1 MRNLWTQR
9 EIIEMAN
16 FLQIQGGRFSN
27 GSLNHWRDEA
37 KIFSQPVS
45 SEKGMYSFYKTEDVI
60 TGLIKIARRTRPPV
74 EVNQE
79 DIEIAMQHVL
89 ESNKS
94 KYVTRMLQN

>member
-1 MRNLWTQR
+1 
-9 EIIEMAN
+9 
-16 FLQIQGGRFSN
+16 
-27 GSLNHWRDEA
+27 
-37 KIFSQPVS
+37 
-45 SEKGMYSFYKTEDVI
+45 MYSFYKTEDVI